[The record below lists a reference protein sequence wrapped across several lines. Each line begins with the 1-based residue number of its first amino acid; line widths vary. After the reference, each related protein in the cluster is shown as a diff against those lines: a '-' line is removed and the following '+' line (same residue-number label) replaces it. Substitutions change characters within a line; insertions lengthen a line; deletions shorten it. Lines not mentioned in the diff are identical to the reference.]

1 MFLAGVLSSDGK
13 VHPHDNIVSA
23 RVVEDGRT
31 FSFVLNEGEP
41 DIRITQNDVRA
52 IQLAKSALHAG
63 AMLLMEH
70 FGVEKVD
77 RIRLAGAFGAHI
89 DVKYAM
95 VLGLIPPCE
104 LENVS
109 SAGNAA
115 GTGARI
121 TLLNKESREQIESQ
135 VRQVEKI
142 ETAVEPKFQ
151 EHFVASM
158 SFPNDGESAPT
169 KTRGRHGR
177 RGGRRSK

>member
-1 MFLAGVLSSDGK
+1 
-13 VHPHDNIVSA
+13 
-23 RVVEDGRT
+23 
-31 FSFVLNEGEP
+31 
-41 DIRITQNDVRA
+41 
-52 IQLAKSALHAG
+52 
-63 AMLLMEH
+63 MEH
-70 FGVEKVD
+70 LGVEKVD

-95 VLGLIPPCE
+95 VLGLIPQCE

-121 TLLNKESREQIESQ
+121 TLLNRESREQIESQ

-158 SFPNDGESAPT
+158 SIPNDRESGPAL
-169 KTRGRHGR
+169 TRGRRGR